1 MKFVRTIKTL
11 CGIADYCPGYA
22 GLQVERS
29 KAAPEVR
36 FIVFDEPLSGPR
48 APRISESRI
57 YPEHQPHDRYGEQ
70 PSMPNFR
77 FKPPDHI
84 NALPIQHNSRI
95 LNHVVISRSV
105 PDVHNMTGSSGVGAQ
120 GVGEGLNTGRG
131 SSAAGVSVTKTQSMY
146 TYRVPAAYLPTDARH
161 LFITVLM
168 VHPGTGVDLN
178 VYRRYKL
185 VTIIGECRFLD
196 EEEVDKSPNCKPV
209 LKPVENCTMAQRTN
223 FHRLLQREF
232 PLEDIATAERLAVQI
247 MQVES
252 VLNNQTLYWTCNAFM
267 PVDEDRVILE
277 KSKLR
282 SLSIRR
288 LEEILSKHYQ
298 ATPLVAAG
306 TVMAMLGPSVEI
318 NFKVHEAAVETL
330 HKSVEVLSK
339 LPTKTRRTLREMPG
353 VIRSVLKGQSLILA
367 YRGSVETREQLC
379 KLSTSALSVMDNT
392 VELVMQTQRG
402 VEGPAS
408 FLSDGVSLWH
418 SKVGVEALRKRRRY
432 YVKPRLMLVYDEA
445 LYGFSKT
452 LSVVVTVYRKNPFH
466 CGSGL
471 KFVSTDVVKPYIR
484 DDATGMRIRGT
495 PDHPRTLQVA
505 LAPDNANFEDTTSQ
519 LKASVMLIV
528 KFKVPMEDGS
538 VVVKL
543 NPEFIKYFFMMAN
556 VSTLGEI
563 MCECQETGGGD
574 AAIAA
579 RSHPVDFT
587 TNLKPLVNVSSEK
600 GGKKDGKKLNF
611 YFIEHL
617 IPILLAALWVNFA
630 VLFYWTMKIAEI
642 DEQTYAE
649 TTAKIQVEL
658 HGTEGTSGRF
668 TLRDPR
674 CNPYF
679 LLAGSSNGLL
689 LTTAQTLGNIIVL
702 SIFSDSEGTRPSW
715 MLRLCHLL
723 YSVFAWPSGSRF
735 SRIHRLVTILF
746 LGVISMFL
754 VMLFQGFDPSRR
766 TVPISW
772 ITIIEVACLTAIIVF
787 IAGVVLQIIFTQ
799 ADASR
804 SARLLTTTKYTE
816 YTRNPEIKIA
826 YEVPEYRDE
835 SAVAG
840 DKDQRSASLYEDRVE
855 EGILPSPLLYA
866 ALLVALVVSLVL
878 SAFMVPMGLRY
889 GYEANVAWF
898 QSLILAIFLNNVI
911 IDVLKSIGVTGY
923 VATRKKK

>member
-1 MKFVRTIKTL
+1 
-11 CGIADYCPGYA
+11 
-22 GLQVERS
+22 
-29 KAAPEVR
+29 
-36 FIVFDEPLSGPR
+36 
-48 APRISESRI
+48 
-57 YPEHQPHDRYGEQ
+57 
-70 PSMPNFR
+70 
-77 FKPPDHI
+77 
-84 NALPIQHNSRI
+84 
-95 LNHVVISRSV
+95 
-105 PDVHNMTGSSGVGAQ
+105 
-120 GVGEGLNTGRG
+120 
-131 SSAAGVSVTKTQSMY
+131 
-146 TYRVPAAYLPTDARH
+146 
-161 LFITVLM
+161 
-168 VHPGTGVDLN
+168 
-178 VYRRYKL
+178 
-185 VTIIGECRFLD
+185 
-196 EEEVDKSPNCKPV
+196 
-209 LKPVENCTMAQRTN
+209 
-223 FHRLLQREF
+223 
-232 PLEDIATAERLAVQI
+232 

-543 NPEFIKYFFMMAN
+543 NPEFIKYFFMAFFHKDKEPETKDLTQDKMIILHPLATFMVILPEVYKVKGGDDAYVTFVPLVEDSVKSLGLNNIKYPFWHRSDMKIWYSVTAEHWSCVAKNGDEFSSEGCVMAN

-642 DEQTYAE
+642 DEQTSATAVAPENKAGNKEVYILIFQTSYVQYAE

-715 MLRLCHLL
+715 HLKKIDVVHEGTPEKFLFVVDKWLRFQEQDRADILPFVEGHGKTFIIFKLNFMRMLRLCHLL

-787 IAGVVLQIIFTQ
+787 IAGVVLQIIFTFSKQLPPKKVRLASRDSQ